1 MPKYYHKYA
10 SVSLDE
16 FKSLRIHNYNNMI
29 VSFLNIN
36 TIRNKLDNLKPI
48 TDEKIDIDKPYRLE
62 ISEKERGLL
71 IYIKSNLPSRLL
83 SSHNTPNGIQVI
95 TFEFN
100 LRKEKWLFMCIYRS
114 PNQSNQYFL

>member
-1 MPKYYHKYA
+1 MK
-10 SVSLDE
+10 
-16 FKSLRIHNYNNMI
+16 KSISYVLQ
-29 VSFLNIN
+29 
-36 TIRNKLDNLKPI
+36 KLKLIKPFPTAQFI
-48 TDEKIDIDKPYRLE
+48 LPAHHKPYRLE

-83 SSHNTPNGIQVI
+83 SSHNTPNDIQVI